1 MSTQTVYHAYNDV
14 VAPLYDLDPQSI
26 TGDSLDRAVY
36 QLRQHW
42 QFGNKKMPFRVLDL
56 GMGTGMFLAKLK
68 ELACDQI
75 VPFGLDLADNMVAN
89 ARRKIPDLVAEVDD
103 AANFDA
109 YFSGQLFDCVSTH
122 FITGFVP
129 MQLLAPKIWNRL
141 EDGGYWSF
149 VGGTKAGF
157 PGLQA
162 KARSKV
168 IRWLAG
174 KGGDGSLDDVLINPA
189 DETEV
194 VQLLQE
200 HGFEALEVETF
211 EPAVS
216 FRDFNDF
223 MEFGYHGGWFTPIIE
238 QVGLHKVGT
247 ITRWL
252 LNQFV
257 FPVIDHH
264 SIAIVLARKVS
275 RSGFPA

>member
-1 MSTQTVYHAYNDV
+1 MSTETVYHAYNDV
-14 VAPLYDLDPQSI
+14 VAALYDLDPQNV
-26 TGDSLDRAVY
+26 TGDSLDRAVH

-42 QFGNKKMPFRVLDL
+42 LFGDGTLPLRVLDL

-68 ELACDQI
+68 TLGCDQI

-109 YFSGQLFDCVSTH
+109 YFPGQLFDCVSTH

-141 EDGGYWSF
+141 EEGGYWSF
-149 VGGTKAGF
+149 VGGTKEGF

-168 IRWLAG
+168 VRWL
-174 KGGDGSLDDVLINPA
+174 GGSRGEGTLDEVLINPA
-189 DETEV
+189 NESDV
-194 VQLLQE
+194 VHMLE
-200 HGFEALEVETF
+200 ANGFETLEAETF
-211 EPAVS
+211 EPTVS
-216 FRDFNDF
+216 FRDFNEF
-223 MEFGYHGGWFTPIIE
+223 MEFGYQGGWFTPIIE
-238 QVGLHKVGT
+238 SVELHKIGAVS
-247 ITRWL
+247 RWL
-252 LNQFV
+252 LNRFV

-264 SIAIVLARKVS
+264 SIAIVLARKVIK
-275 RSGFPA
+275 